1 MKIKRN
7 DNSIIK
13 KRKINLENLETYDD
27 NKIKQAVECLNS
39 EITNNFIS
47 HFDNI
52 AYTFKKRNDRNHKFS
67 NYNKNTGCI
76 SDCKRLKKKLS
87 KIGLKTYFV
96 SCKAN
101 GFSNPAGD
109 SLIKEAHVFLIYPT
123 LKNEKVYFTIF
134 DPGFRITKIISFYDG
149 QNSPKYSYLSKG
161 IVKVNFVENNTEYPY
176 ELSVN
181 KRINYKHE
189 IAGANIHW
197 SFNPYYETL
206 NIDDYNEKLYHAMFS
221 LKLMNYP
228 HNINNYICIRAKVL
242 EKTLE
247 IYTINK
253 CKIYTFKQLS
263 NYNQQQI
270 KNIFKE
276 YFFEAKIP
284 AEELNK
290 FSKNIFLLIHN
301 VDIYINSIIDPRVI
315 KDYNNGYKLN
325 R

>member
-1 MKIKRN
+1 MIIKRS

-13 KRKINLENLETYDD
+13 KRRINFKTIDHYDED
-27 NKIKQAVECLNS
+27 KIKQAIKYLNN
-39 EITNNFIS
+39 EITNNFVS

-52 AYTFKKRNDRNHKFS
+52 TYVLEQKDDKNIKFS

-76 SDCKRLKKKLS
+76 SDCKRLKKKLN
-87 KIGLKTYFV
+87 KIGLKTYFI

-109 SLIKEAHVFLIYPT
+109 ALVKEAHTFLLYPS
-123 LKNEKVYFTIF
+123 LKNGKIYFTIF
-134 DPGFRITKIISFYDG
+134 DPGFRITNVISFYDC
-149 QNSPKYSYLSKG
+149 QNSSKYPYLSQG
-161 IVKVNFVENNTEYPY
+161 TIKVNFIENNINYPY
-176 ELSVN
+176 ELTVN

-189 IAGANIHW
+189 ITDANIHW

-206 NIDDYNEKLYHAMFS
+206 NISTFNEELYHAMFS

-228 HNINNYICIRAKVL
+228 NDLNKYICIRSKIL
-242 EKTLE
+242 EKTIE

-253 CKIYTFKQLS
+253 SKTYSFKQLS
-263 NYNQQQI
+263 GFDQQQI

-276 YFFEAKIP
+276 YFLHAEIP
-284 AEELNK
+284 IKELNK

-301 VDIYINSIIDPRVI
+301 IDIYINCIIDPLVVKEYR
-315 KDYNNGYKLN
+315 NGYKLN